1 MSNEQGT
8 VASVRPTDATHQPP
22 IVVVNDLVVRYGA
35 VEAVRGISLE
45 VPDGVPVAVV
55 GPNGAGK
62 TSLLRTLS
70 GFVRP
75 SQGSVYLDGD
85 DISRR
90 APYRIARAGL
100 VHVPEGRGIIAP
112 LSVHENLLMGAY
124 SVARDRATERI
135 EEMVALFPALGR
147 RMKVA
152 AGLLSGGEQQMLAIA
167 RGLMSDPKVLV
178 IDEPSMG
185 LAPVVVDDV
194 FDGLVRAIESGV
206 SLLLAEQNVRL
217 ALDLAEQIYV
227 LVNGTIVFSGA
238 RSEVPEDLLETYVE
252 GGG

>member
-1 MSNEQGT
+1 MTRDTPTMTHIEGASGETKTT
-8 VASVRPTDATHQPP
+8 VLDIA
-22 IVVVNDLVVRYGA
+22 DLVVRYGA
-35 VEAVRGISLE
+35 VEAVRGMSLE

-62 TSLLRTLS
+62 TTLLRTLS
-70 GFVRP
+70 GLVRP
-75 SQGSVYLDGD
+75 SSGRIRLNGE
-85 DISRR
+85 DITGRP
-90 APYRIARAGL
+90 PYRIARAGL

-124 SVARDRATERI
+124 SVTAERAATRI
-135 EEMVALFPALGR
+135 EEMVELFPSLGR
-147 RMKVA
+147 RMKIA

-167 RGLMSDPKVLV
+167 RGLMSDPKVLA

-194 FDGLVRAIESGV
+194 FDGLQRAIASGV

-227 LVNGTIVFSGA
+227 LVNGSVAFSGSRA
-238 RSEVPEDLLETYVE
+238 EVPEDLLETYVE
-252 GGG
+252 SGG

>member
-1 MSNEQGT
+1 MSNRSGT
-8 VASVRPTDATHQPP
+8 VASQRPTGDGHQSM
-22 IVVVNDLVVRYGA
+22 IVEVSDLVVRYGA

-70 GFVRP
+70 GLVRP
-75 SQGSVYLDGD
+75 SQGSVRLNGN

-124 SVARDRATERI
+124 SVTRDRATERI
-135 EEMVALFPALGR
+135 EEMVELFPSLGR

-167 RGLMSDPKVLV
+167 RGLMSDPKVLA

-194 FDGLVRAIESGV
+194 FDGLVRAIDSGV

-217 ALDLAEQIYV
+217 ALDLAEHIYV
-227 LVNGTIVFSGA
+227 LVNGTIAFSGA
-238 RSEVPEDLLETYVE
+238 RSEVPEDLLEAYVE